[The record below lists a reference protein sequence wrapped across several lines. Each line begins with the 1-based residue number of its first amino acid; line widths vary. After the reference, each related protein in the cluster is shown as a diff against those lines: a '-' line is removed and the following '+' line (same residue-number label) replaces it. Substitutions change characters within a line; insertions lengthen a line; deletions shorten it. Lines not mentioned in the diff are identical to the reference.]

1 MEDVAKFAVYDAR
14 IVQHKPKYA
23 VDKGPD
29 SITNQQYTAVGANT
43 SQIQFNPPL
52 PSTVFLDRLMYQSA
66 TFYLQTTCTVP
77 NGTPNGE
84 QILVFGRDVALCAFP
99 AMSMV
104 SNFTVQVNNEQ
115 FSLNAQNGAFQILSR
130 LADCGDNR
138 RVRTCPTMLDTYQ
151 SNNDGYLAINTPL
164 ASWLDSTGPQDVP
177 NGAWWNVAFTDAV
190 GNLLSGSGS
199 YTSANGTAISYV
211 NGVPV
216 VTAAGTSY
224 QLYIVFNT
232 KEPIFVSPL
241 IWADAHEWST
251 GLFGVKTLQITES
264 LSAAQVAR
272 VLRYTTGAGRGLS
285 GTAFNAGMSNPVQN
299 VVLNVLQ
306 LSPSYSLPLPPKS
319 IIPTYRV
326 VSYPTNTATTLA
338 AGASATN
345 SATTITLPNMPSL
358 IVVAVRPTL
367 ASGNPDPTDPVY
379 ADWYLPISNVSVIL
393 ENNASLLT
401 TLIPEQLHDISV
413 KNGVKQDFMSWNGL
427 ARSANTGAVIPT
439 VGGFLVLRPG
449 PDLKLAEGLASGLTG
464 NYTLNITVTYK
475 NNSTI
480 TVQPSI
486 TVLTLESGYC
496 VSSEGQSKAVWGVL
510 TQADVLGAA
519 QADYTTREQM
529 KHLVGGGFL
538 DSLSSAFGKAKDL
551 FNWARPGLSAAKDLI
566 GLIPHPVAQGIHHAA
581 SAIGLGDPTN
591 NGAGLAG
598 AGRRGRR
605 KAS

>member
-23 VDKGPD
+23 VEKGPD
-29 SITNQQYTAVGANT
+29 SITNQSYTSVGANT
-43 SQIQFNPPL
+43 SQVQFNPPL
-52 PSTVFLDRLMYQSA
+52 PSTVFLDRLMYQSV
-66 TFYLQTTCTVP
+66 TTYLQTTCVVP

-84 QILVFGRDVALCAFP
+84 QILVFGRDAALCAFP
-99 AMSMV
+99 FMSMV

-130 LADCGDNR
+130 LADCGSDR
-138 RVRTCPTMLDTYQ
+138 RVRTCPNMLDVYQ

-164 ASWLDSTGPQDVP
+164 ASWLDSTGPKDVP
-177 NGAWWNVAFTDAV
+177 NGAWWNLAFTDAV
-190 GNLLSGSGS
+190 GNLLSGTGS
-199 YTSANGTAISYV
+199 YVSANGSTVNYV
-211 NGVPV
+211 AGTPI
-216 VTAAGTSY
+216 VTSGATSY

-264 LSAAQVAR
+264 LSTAQVSR
-272 VLRYTTGAGRGLS
+272 VLRYTTGAGRALS

-299 VVLNVLQ
+299 AVLNVLQ
-306 LSPSYSLPLPPKS
+306 LTPSYSLPLPPKS

-326 VSYPTNTATTLA
+326 VSYPTNTATTIA
-338 AGASATN
+338 PGATATQA
-345 SATTITLPNMPSL
+345 ATTITLPNMPSL
-358 IVVAVRPTL
+358 IVIAVRPTL
-367 ASGNPDPTDPVY
+367 ASGNPDPTDAVY
-379 ADWYLPISNVSVIL
+379 ADWYLPISNVSIIL

-413 KNGVKQDFMSWNGL
+413 KNGLKMDFLSWNGQ
-427 ARSANTGAVIPT
+427 ARSANTGGVIPT

-449 PDLKLAEGLASGLTG
+449 PDLKLAEGLAPGLTG
-464 NYTLNITVTYK
+464 NYTLNVIVTYK
-475 NNSTI
+475 NTSTI

-486 TVLTLESGYC
+486 TILTLESGYC
-496 VSSEGQSKAVWGVL
+496 VSSEGQSKSVWGVL

-519 QADYTTREQM
+519 QADFTTREQM

-538 DSLSSAFGKAKDL
+538 DTLSSAFGKAKDI
-551 FNWARPGLSAAKDLI
+551 FNFVRPGLSAAKDLI
-566 GLIPHPVAQGIHHAA
+566 GLIPHPVAQGIHHAGT
-581 SAIGLGDPTN
+581 AIGLGDPTN
-591 NGAGLAG
+591 GGSIG

-605 KAS
+605 RAS